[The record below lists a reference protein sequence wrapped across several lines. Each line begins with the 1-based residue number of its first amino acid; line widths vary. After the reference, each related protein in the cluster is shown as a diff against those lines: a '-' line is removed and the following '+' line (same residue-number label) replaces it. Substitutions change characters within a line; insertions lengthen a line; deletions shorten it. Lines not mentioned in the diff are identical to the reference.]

1 MQMDIGRFLAK
12 SADLREFVHRRI
24 FWVLFIVGSLGRVHR
39 RIFWGSLIVGSLDIR
54 LLVGSCKL

>member
-24 FWVLFIVGSLGRVHR
+24 FWVLFIVGSFGASSSSDLLGFAHR
-39 RIFWGSLIVGSLDIR
+39 RIFGHSFAGWFV
-54 LLVGSCKL
+54 